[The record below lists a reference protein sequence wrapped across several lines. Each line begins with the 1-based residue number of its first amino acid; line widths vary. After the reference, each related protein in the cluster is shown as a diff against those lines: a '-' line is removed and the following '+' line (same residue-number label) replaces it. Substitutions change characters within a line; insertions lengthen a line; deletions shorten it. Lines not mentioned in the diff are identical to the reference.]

1 MAIYRD
7 ACACVRMYI
16 HSLEQGIRSKGLS
29 FIICQGGLIFIL
41 DYVSVICC
49 MCFSGGSDS
58 KESACSAGDLS
69 SIPGYGRSPGEWT
82 GPLLQYSC
90 LENSM
95 DRVAW
100 WESDMTQQLTLSL
113 SMCFIFCDFQNSKMT
128 ICQLSGHWEVM
139 SCQFSN
145 Q

>member
-1 MAIYRD
+1 MATYRD
-7 ACACVRMYI
+7 VCACMRMCI
-16 HSLEQGIRSKGLS
+16 HSLEEGISGKGLS

-49 MCFSGGSDS
+49 MCFFGGSDS
-58 KESACSAGDLS
+58 KESAFNAGDLN
-69 SIPGYGRSPGEWT
+69 SILGQGRSPGEWN
-82 GPLLQYSC
+82 GSLLQDSC

-100 WESDMTQQLTLSL
+100 WESDTTEQLMLSL